1 MQLSAMSHETH
12 IMYDYTLLVEL
23 YKKEKKFQKV
33 YTTFRPN
40 LKGKFYARHEAN
52 VNQGE
57 PNDHYIKLLA
67 QAKSLGPKNKFPSPK
82 TESQRYGWYNKTF
95 IPRKE
100 DILMFPHVEA
110 PEIKLD
116 IILKQNY
123 KNEVPFSGI
132 PFKL

>member
-1 MQLSAMSHETH
+1 
-12 IMYDYTLLVEL
+12 MYNYTLLVEL
-23 YKKEKKFQKV
+23 YKKEKQFQKV

-40 LKGKFYARHEAN
+40 LKAPPVTGKFYARHEAN

-57 PNDHYIKLLA
+57 PNDHYIELLA

-82 TESQRYGWYNKTF
+82 TENQRYGWHDKSF
-95 IPRKE
+95 IPRNE